1 MGQVNYFQY
10 YCYYFNGCLVNI
22 ENKKNFHNKLA
33 NELKKKIEN
42 SGKSINEKD
51 KEKIDLTLKLLLA
64 GIFIPKE
71 KINRDNEDYYLCHD
85 RKDGIF
91 PYISKNFLSTID
103 FKSSKII
110 LENLKSKSENDL
122 IKMYEYPEIIEDNI
136 KFSVVLMGDEYE
148 NKLFINGFLNFLFG
162 VKYNDNYRLVHE
174 EYEKNNETF
183 CKEIYIKSDFEN
195 FKFFCIDIN
204 IGPSKENIDKIIS
217 ILNANINLVVLN
229 YFDTGV
235 RAWQDMRIRIK
246 NLERLDSFIQKL
258 MKEKKKK
265 KKNCL
270 FFLENF
276 PFFDKIKSNYINS
289 KLNEE
294 FNTKE
299 LTEEINKKIVK
310 MINEDFSFN
319 FINYNYFF
327 KKDDKDNKLDEIN
340 NFAAGY
346 FSFYKT
352 LIKREK
358 NFVDFSSLINFFFFF
373 KDKIEL
379 LEKLKEEIK
388 LDKEYYSQ
396 KKKNKTDENVL
407 KKLKEA
413 INKKIE
419 IHTKMIELID
429 IQNLIINDE
438 KIEYYDE
445 LLIDIL
451 YQFIKYHSF
460 RGLSTWKI

>member
-1 MGQVNYFQY
+1 MGQVNHFQY

-22 ENKKNFHNKLA
+22 ENKKNLDNKLA

-42 SGKSINEKD
+42 SGEIINEKD
-51 KEKIDLTLKLLLA
+51 KEKIDLTLQLLSL
-64 GIFIPKE
+64 GTFSPKE

-85 RKDGIF
+85 RTDGIF
-91 PYISKNFLSTID
+91 PYISKNFLSIID

-110 LENLKSKSENDL
+110 LENLKMKSENDL

-136 KFSVVLMGDEYE
+136 KFSVVLIGDEYE
-148 NKLFINGFLNFLFG
+148 NKLFVNGFLNFLFG

-174 EYEKNNETF
+174 EYEKNNQTF

-204 IGPSKENIDKIIS
+204 IGPSKENLDKIIS
-217 ILNANINLVVLN
+217 ILNTNINLVVLN

-235 RAWQDMRIRIK
+235 RLWQDIRIRIE

-258 MKEKKKK
+258 MKEKETN

-289 KLNEE
+289 KLNKE
-294 FNTKE
+294 FKTKE

-327 KKDDKDNKLDEIN
+327 KKDKDKKLDEIN
-340 NFAAGY
+340 NIAAGY

-358 NFVDFSSLINFFFFF
+358 NFVDFSSLINFLKNL

-396 KKKNKTDENVL
+396 KKEKKTDENVL
-407 KKLKEA
+407 KKLKET

-419 IHTKMIELID
+419 IHKKMLELID

-438 KIEYYDE
+438 KIEYYEE

-460 RGLSTWKI
+460 RGLSIWKI